1 MTFNGSLYDGE
12 QITVSEFVGTP
23 KYIQEAVKESLDGRF
38 LEDLIFRDAGTNPG
52 VVAYR
57 ESAAPY
63 LNDDAENVAEFA
75 EIPISDME
83 MGTLKSKI
91 AVKRALAVR
100 ASYECINFN
109 QFGLIAKQ
117 IDALQK
123 TFIRSAARSAVEAFN
138 EAKVPEINAKA
149 KWTEESTADPATDVF
164 DAIDAITGAE
174 VEKGSN
180 RYYDYN
186 PDVLVLHPRLLN
198 ALLRADKIQ
207 DKYIGDVAHENPLS
221 AAYKGARPLT
231 AFGLQIVE
239 SRYLPQDEVYV
250 LEAGTVGFRSDT
262 IPLTVSGFYNEA
274 APQGVTTYGPF
285 MSQRCD
291 AVQKRVVAVDNP
303 KAVVRIKG
311 VAGD

>member
-1 MTFNGSLYDGE
+1 MNFSGSINDGE
-12 QITVSEFVGTP
+12 KITVSEFIGNPTYV
-23 KYIQEAVKESLDGRF
+23 QEAIKESLDGRF
-38 LEDLIFRDAGTNPG
+38 LEDLIFRDAGTNTG

-57 ESAAPY
+57 ESAAPF

-75 EIPISDME
+75 EIPVSDME
-83 MGTLKSKI
+83 LGTLKSKI
-91 AVKRALAVR
+91 AAKRAIAVR

-109 QFGLIAKQ
+109 QFNVITRQ

-123 TFIRSAARSAVEAFN
+123 TFIRSAAQSAVRAFDD
-138 EAKVPEINAKA
+138 AKVPEINAKA
-149 KWTEESTADPATDVF
+149 KWTEQAAADPATDVF

-174 VEKGSN
+174 VEKGTN

-186 PDVLVLHPRLLN
+186 PDVIVMHPRLLN
-198 ALLRADKIQ
+198 ALMRADKVQ
-207 DKYIGDVAHENPLS
+207 DKYIGNLAADNPL
-221 AAYKGARPLT
+221 ALAYKGARPLT

-250 LEAGTVGFRSDT
+250 LESGTVGFRSDT
-262 IPLTVSGFYNEA
+262 IPLTVTGFYNEG
-274 APQGVTTYGPF
+274 APAGVTTYGPF

-303 KAVVRIKG
+303 KAVIRIKG